1 MQRHF
6 KLLLPV
12 AAVLAL
18 GACATNPDMPSTYR
32 GKSAHFDEMDKSGD
46 HKLTLDEINP
56 DLKLHAEF
64 GRWDTNTN
72 GVIEENEFFDYV
84 EAQ

>member
-1 MQRHF
+1 MQRHL
-6 KLLLPV
+6 KLLLPI

-18 GACATNPDMPSTYR
+18 GACASNPEMPDTYR
-32 GKSAHFDEMDKSGD
+32 GKHTQFEEMDKTGD
-46 HKLTLDEINP
+46 GKLNLDEINP

-64 GRWDTNTN
+64 ERWDTNTN